1 MTVQSKVDVLLK
13 EERQERI
20 LTLIEERGKVLA
32 CDLSALLE
40 VSEDTIRRDL
50 NELAA
55 LERVVRV
62 HGGALRRSPASV
74 SWSARRSQ
82 SAAAKSAIGEVA
94 ATLVRDGQVIL
105 MGGGTTV
112 LRAAESF
119 PLSLKATVITI
130 SPPVA
135 VALAQHPGVEVI
147 MIGGTMLKDSL
158 VNLGAVTMEAVK
170 NVRADLCLMGL
181 CAVHPESGIRVEH
194 LEESHVVRALMD
206 ASAETA
212 GLVAAEKLNTGAT
225 YRVAPVKDLTYLVT
239 DASAQVTGDYAAM
252 GITVMHA

>member
-1 MTVQSKVDVLLK
+1 MNVLLK
-13 EERQERI
+13 EERQQKI
-20 LTLIEERGKVLA
+20 LDLVEERGKVLA
-32 CDLSALLE
+32 CDLSDLLV

-55 LERVVRV
+55 LERLVRV

-74 SWSARRSQ
+74 SWSARRWQ

-119 PLSLKATVITI
+119 PLSLRATVITN

-135 VALAQHPGVEVI
+135 VALAQHPGVEVV

-158 VNLGAVTMEAVK
+158 VNLGAEAIESIR
-170 NVRADLCLMGL
+170 NVRADLCMIGL
-181 CAVHPESGIRVEH
+181 CAVHPETGIRVEH
-194 LEESHVVRALMD
+194 LEEAHIVRALMD
-206 ASAETA
+206 SSAETA

-225 YRVAPVKDLTYLVT
+225 YRVAPVSEMTYLVT
-239 DASAQVTGDYAAM
+239 DASPEVSREYAAL
-252 GITVMHA
+252 GLTVMHA